1 MALRV
6 DSSSRTDTGY
16 SRGAEVAQVLTP
28 ARLNRR
34 PIFGPFQGHKAPRK
48 SVFRGLK
55 VELERVQVW
64 RAIALHGNI
73 DFDIPGSVTF

>member
-1 MALRV
+1 VALRV

-48 SVFRGLK
+48 SVFPGLK

-64 RAIALHGNI
+64 RAMELHGNI
-73 DFDIPGSVTF
+73 DFDTP